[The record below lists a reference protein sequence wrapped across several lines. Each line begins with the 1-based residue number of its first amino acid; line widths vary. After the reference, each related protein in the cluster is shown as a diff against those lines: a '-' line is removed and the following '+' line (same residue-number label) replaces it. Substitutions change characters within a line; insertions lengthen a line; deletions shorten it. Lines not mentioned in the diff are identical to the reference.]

1 MNQSAE
7 QSQQTL
13 ARRVSSTIAELMED
27 RIPRLRQ
34 EQDQEPLELY
44 VTDDADP
51 QAPHRRHDFSYLL
64 HRWDNFEGDYETS
77 EMYLQQVVDEVI
89 THLRDH
95 LVLHPTVMEAL
106 MDTVDVASDAAWETG
121 TGAIRASLIGHSLL
135 LRPSQTVPQE
145 AIALTRTAVT
155 ISAATNGLRAAMNT
169 IATILQAARDTV
181 AITRNGPDPG
191 TAQQALEALSSA
203 ASVVSAVNEQVIQ
216 DTHLHY
222 TSAWQASTQAL
233 ESRET

>member
-1 MNQSAE
+1 MTQNTD
-7 QSQQTL
+7 QTKAL
-13 ARRVSSTIAELMED
+13 AQRTRSTIDELFNEKL
-27 RIPRLRQ
+27 PQLRQ

-44 VTDDADP
+44 VNDDADP
-51 QAPHRRHDFSYLL
+51 QAPPMPHDFSYLL
-64 HRWDNFEGDYETS
+64 HRWDNFEGDYEIS
-77 EMYLQQVVDEVI
+77 EMYLQQVLDEVI
-89 THLRDH
+89 THLRDR

-155 ISAATNGLRAAMNT
+155 ITAATNGLRAAMNT

-181 AITRNGPDPG
+181 AITKTGPDPG
-191 TAQQALEALSSA
+191 TAQQALEALNSA
-203 ASVVSAVNEQVIQ
+203 DSAVSAVNEQVIHN
-216 DTHLHY
+216 THLHY
-222 TSAWQASTQAL
+222 TRAWQAYTQAL
-233 ESRET
+233 ESREA